1 MQEILYIFGGEKAQG
16 AEIVLERLINHN
28 TLNVNAHLMISP
40 GSFADKLT
48 AENKPYKI
56 IRLDNLKKLNRS
68 SANPFNFFIKAII
81 NYVTVSYVVY
91 RYLKKNKIN
100 IIHANTIVPASYL
113 LPLIA
118 ISKILM
124 PEKVWIWSDHDM
136 KYFSAFEHYLCI
148 WCSALYN
155 CTLVVSEAVKRKYT
169 GSKKVLVL
177 YNGLDTNLFKPYPDK
192 RKAFRIK
199 LGIKEDDI
207 VLGIAAN
214 ICPGKGQLSLIEAFQ
229 GASAY
234 GPSLKL
240 LIAGNYALD
249 DTAYNSKV
257 KDAIVLNK
265 NIIFLGFVD
274 DVIDFYNGCD
284 IVINNSDLVRSESLG
299 TSIYE
304 AMACEKI
311 LIASSTGGT
320 PEIITNGTDGFLF
333 EPERVDNLEK
343 VIVDVML
350 KYNSLENIKTAAR
363 ETVKRKFN
371 ILGMVRD
378 YNNVVQLVLP

>member
-1 MQEILYIFGGEKAQG
+1 MLEILYIFGGEKAQG
-16 AEIVLERLINHN
+16 AEIVIERLINHN

-48 AENKPYKI
+48 AENKSYKI

-68 SANPFNFFIKAII
+68 STNPFNFFIKAII

-124 PEKVWIWSDHDM
+124 PKKVWIWSDHDM

-257 KDAIVLNK
+257 RDAIVLNK